1 MIDLRVSMRGRMRVH
16 GSDFS
21 LAATIQN
28 GSVLRM
34 EKRSPEGSFPAERM
48 RLSEAR
54 KLVAYL

>member
-1 MIDLRVSMRGRMRVH
+1 MRGRMRVH

-21 LAATIQN
+21 IAATIQN

-34 EKRSPEGSFPAERM
+34 EERSLEGSFPAERM
-48 RLSEAR
+48 RFSEAR